1 MGLVLAPFGGR
12 GCGTVRG
19 SAVPEVG
26 AASGKQKEIKARRA
40 RMQLRIGV
48 CVRVG
53 CARVSGRMCACTACT
68 DAALMPTFASLEL
81 CVCIPSDP
89 FPNLAAYSSK
99 RFSNARGPQNASGL
113 CMQSKREG

>member
-1 MGLVLAPFGGR
+1 MGLVLTPFGGR
-12 GCGTVRG
+12 GCGAVRG

-53 CARVSGRMCACTACT
+53 VRVCLGI
-68 DAALMPTFASLEL
+68 
-81 CVCIPSDP
+81 CV
-89 FPNLAAYSSK
+89 LVQHA
-99 RFSNARGPQNASGL
+99 Q
-113 CMQSKREG
+113 MQP